1 MGKLSRKDLDKEL
14 AKLHVE
20 LVEPQQRAIQRGPKV
35 CIVSEA
41 RDGAGKGGAIDAITE
56 RVGPRPFRVV
66 VPPTSITHTEPSAPA
81 AEETPPSGGDPE
93 PRPPSG
99 PPRLTR
105 VK

>member
-66 VPPTSITHTEPSAPA
+66 VPPTSCEREKSRMY
-81 AEETPPSGGDPE
+81 SQRG
-93 PRPPSG
+93 
-99 PPRLTR
+99 
-105 VK
+105 